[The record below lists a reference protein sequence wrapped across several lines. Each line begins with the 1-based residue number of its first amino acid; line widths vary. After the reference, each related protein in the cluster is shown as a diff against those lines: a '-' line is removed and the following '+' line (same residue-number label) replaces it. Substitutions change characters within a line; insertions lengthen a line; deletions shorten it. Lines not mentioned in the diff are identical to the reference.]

1 MKNERIFAYVPT
13 HSLSHLIEGENASE
27 VVRKVDELLKEPK
40 RAYPNYNFEEHIVY
54 IKGERY
60 DREGIS

>member
-1 MKNERIFAYVPT
+1 MKNEKIFAYVPT
-13 HSLSHLIEGENASE
+13 HSLSHLIEGDNTDE
-27 VVRKVDELLKEPK
+27 VTKKVAEILKEPK
-40 RAYPNYNFEEHIVY
+40 KAYPNYNFEEHIVY